1 MLCACLTKVR
11 EFEAQKRGQKL
22 VQEVQEFTD
31 LLFFQNLP
39 KSWEL
44 SIKQVLPSS
53 SSWKICLLHIL
64 FLYRHGLHWRIT
76 DQPGWSSV
84 PRSLLGLGTWQRQ
97 SRRLWSTAHPRSL
110 FTSGQTKEIS
120 EECRENSKRKKLLG
134 KRYGTARKCG
144 NWSSL
149 RCLWLACPA
158 TCSETSSLCGWSWD
172 WRYAN
177 NTLLS
182 QYLDTFWSAE
192 HRPQRMETLGLDSVD
207 CNWTATAQSRK
218 NPSKQLCFGP
228 KNLNETK
235 KFPQN
240 CYPCFFLVFCV
251 LKR

>member
-1 MLCACLTKVR
+1 MDFTDGSRISLVGHLSPGPCLDLELGNAKVADFDPR
-11 EFEAQKRGQKL
+11 HIRGASSRQKQKR
-22 VQEVQEFTD
+22 
-31 LLFFQNLP
+31 
-39 KSWEL
+39 
-44 SIKQVLPSS
+44 
-53 SSWKICLLHIL
+53 
-64 FLYRHGLHWRIT
+64 
-76 DQPGWSSV
+76 
-84 PRSLLGLGTWQRQ
+84 
-97 SRRLWSTAHPRSL
+97 
-110 FTSGQTKEIS
+110 QTKEIS
-120 EECRENSKRKKLLG
+120 EESLENSKRKKLLG

-158 TCSETSSLCGWSWD
+158 TCSETSGLCGWSWD

-235 KFPQN
+235 KLPQN

-251 LKR
+251 LKREKSMKRTKHISPGGYIDMWRAMQQFEGRSAATVLRDDAQRSRVEAHAVQLNLEAHGGQVVVV